1 MAKKAVNEHAQ
12 DHEAHHEHSGSSVG
26 FYIFIALVLG
36 VITYIE
42 FALVEH
48 QTTWFAMLSGG
59 WILFWLILLSVV
71 KFILVVMFFM
81 HLKGDYAAFTGFFVS
96 GMVIAVGT
104 LFGLWA
110 LFTVRSVALAET
122 APQAGTEVH
131 GAAHGEEEAHGE
143 EAHIETDPEQPL
155 AHRLEYP
162 TPKDQGAVDYS
173 PLGQEEGGGDTS
185 GETTSEGL
193 PRAPE
198 AGAVALVDPFSAEG
212 AQVAQTAAGDAQ
224 ETGGGDPAAGE
235 ALYAGA
241 LGCAGCHAPDGTGG
255 VGPNLTDSEWIY
267 GGDEASISETLHN
280 GRPGGMPAFSGQAS
294 EEDIANVV
302 AYVMS
307 LGGAQG
313 QSGNAGGGN

>member
-1 MAKKAVNEHAQ
+1 MANKAVNDHAE
-12 DHEAHHEHSGSSVG
+12 DHEASHEHEGSSVG

-48 QTTWFAMLSGG
+48 QTTWFSMLSGP
-59 WILFWLILLSVV
+59 WIFFWLILLSVI

-81 HLKGDYAAFTGFFVS
+81 HLKGDYAAFTGFFTS

-104 LFGLWA
+104 LFGLSA
-110 LFTVRSVALAET
+110 LFTVRSVAMAEPRRE
-122 APQAGTEVH
+122 APTEVH
-131 GAAHGEEEAHGE
+131 GEATGEETEAVE
-143 EAHIETDPEQPL
+143 IDPEQTL

-162 TPKDQGAVDYS
+162 SPKDQGAVDFS
-173 PLGQEEGGGDTS
+173 PLGQEEGGGDSS
-185 GETTSEGL
+185 GDTTSEGL

-198 AGAVALVDPFSAEG
+198 AGTVALVDPFSAEG
-212 AQVAQTAAGDAQ
+212 SALAAEASTESAQGAA
-224 ETGGGDPAAGE
+224 DPAAGE
-235 ALYAGA
+235 ELFAGA

-255 VGPNLTDSEWIY
+255 VGPNLTDSEWLF
-267 GGDEASISETLHN
+267 GGDEAAITETITN

-307 LGGAQG
+307 LGGAEAAQNG
-313 QSGNAGGGN
+313 AGGGQ